1 MKLIINIIS
10 TIISAYILSLLLP
23 WWAIVLAGLLVGLFI
38 KSKTTSSFLGGFLG
52 GILLWG
58 IMAFWL
64 NTGNEGILA
73 ERIGVLF
80 GGIGENGILM
90 VTAVFG
96 GLLAGLGALTGNL
109 GRKLMK

>member
-1 MKLIINIIS
+1 MKLIIN
-10 TIISAYILSLLLP
+10 TIATLSLAYVLSLFLP
-23 WWAIVLAGLLVGLFI
+23 WWAIALAGLLVGLFI
-38 KSKTTSSFLGGFLG
+38 KSKTTSSFFGGLLG

-64 NTGNEGILA
+64 DAGNDSILSA
-73 ERIGVLF
+73 RIGVLF
-80 GGIGENGILM
+80 GGIGKNGILM

-96 GLLAGLGALTGNL
+96 GFLAGLGALTGNL